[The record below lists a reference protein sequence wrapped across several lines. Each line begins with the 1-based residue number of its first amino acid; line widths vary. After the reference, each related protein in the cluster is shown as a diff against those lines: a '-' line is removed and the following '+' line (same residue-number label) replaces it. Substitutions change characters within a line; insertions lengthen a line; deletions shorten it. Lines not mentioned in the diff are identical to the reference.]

1 MLPFWFSAPIDA
13 ASAASSPDCVWEI
26 EAMKH
31 YVQNK
36 VVIITGGSSGF
47 GMQAARIL
55 LEMNARV
62 VITGRD
68 QQRLDRAAE
77 ELASADLLAVR
88 ADAVQTADWHALI
101 QATLDRFGCVDVLVN
116 NHGAGVRI
124 TDVENL
130 EDAEIQS
137 ILDINLASVIKGCRE
152 VVKVMKPRGSG
163 QIVNVSSGCA
173 HYSWGQWATYTAA
186 KAGLVA
192 FTRCLHKE
200 MCQWG
205 GKASSFVPGAA
216 RTGFCDAAGID
227 TDWQDGYP
235 DAYDFARTLV
245 HCIDIPENCVIDEA
259 IIWGTKQVKD
269 MLNPY

>member
-1 MLPFWFSAPIDA
+1 MFVPIIP
-13 ASAASSPDCVWEI
+13 SSQRFQILKELS
-26 EAMKH
+26 AMKH
-31 YVQNK
+31 YVQDK
-36 VVIITGGSSGF
+36 VIVITGGSSGF
-47 GMQAARIL
+47 GLEAARIL

-62 VITGRD
+62 VITGRN

-77 ELASADLLAVR
+77 ELGSSDLLAVQ
-88 ADAVQTADWHALI
+88 ADAVQTADWQRLI
-101 QATLDRFGCVDVLVN
+101 QTTLDRFGAIDVLVN
-116 NHGAGVRI
+116 NHGAGVKI
-124 TDVENL
+124 AALEDL

-137 ILDINLASVIKGCRE
+137 ILDINLAGVIKGCRQM
-152 VVKVMKPRGSG
+152 VRVMKPRGSG
-163 QIVNVSSGCA
+163 HIVNVSSGCA

-200 MCQWG
+200 MTEWG
-205 GKASSFVPGAA
+205 GKATSFVPGAA
-216 RTGFCDAAGID
+216 RTGFCNAAGLD
-227 TDWQDGYP
+227 SEWLEGYP

-245 HCIDIPENCVIDEA
+245 HCIDIPDCCVIDEA